1 MRAGRG
7 LGSMACAGSRR
18 GVSGGKIDVGRC
30 RLASGNGTREAKE
43 RGARG
48 ADDARDRTARGRVA
62 RARNRK
68 RGERRARAFAR
79 AIQITRPRWREASRA
94 TRLPKDEDLTIWKPR
109 LHDSS
114 PACDVGDARASAN
127 TPGRARDDR
136 ACAHKTRARGTR
148 GRSRV
153 ARRGVRPALRATRRL
168 LFRPRETRS
177 GDSRDRDRSRECV
190 RWPRV
195 FSSRRRISRRRAQPI
210 ARAARD
216 GGRERRVDARADEA
230 VEPSRERCA
239 ARARA

>member
-1 MRAGRG
+1 
-7 LGSMACAGSRR
+7 MACAGSRR

-127 TPGRARDDR
+127 TSGRARDDR

-177 GDSRDRDRSRECV
+177 GDSRDRDGRASASGALV
-190 RWPRV
+190 IIWPRV

>member
-1 MRAGRG
+1 
-7 LGSMACAGSRR
+7 MACAGSRR

-168 LFRPRETRS
+168 LFRPA
-177 GDSRDRDRSRECV
+177 RDPKRRFARSRSVARV
-190 RWPRV
+190 RSV
-195 FSSRRRISRRRAQPI
+195 AAGLLFSPPYLS
-210 ARAARD
+210 
-216 GGRERRVDARADEA
+216 
-230 VEPSRERCA
+230 PSRATESRA
-239 ARARA
+239 PHATEDASVASTRARTRR